1 MALLGESLVEEWL
14 NREGFFTIRG
24 VKHGVDE
31 MDLLA
36 IRPQTDGAVLGWHV
50 EVQISFRPIGF
61 IAKLPKTASGSRLS
75 ARKRTVEE
83 IEACARTWVDL
94 KFRAEPKARVREQLW
109 PGVNW
114 TYHFVHAEVREPREL
129 EIFAS
134 EGINLQ
140 PFHEILSTLA
150 KRKTH
155 SFSGSAG
162 GDLAEIVSYY
172 KSHEDPGGN
181 RAARLAT

>member
-14 NREGFFTIRG
+14 NRDGFFTIRG

-36 IRPQTDGAVLGWHV
+36 IRPQADGAVIGWHV

-75 ARKRTVEE
+75 ARKRTPEE
-83 IEACARTWVDL
+83 IGACARTWVDQ
-94 KFRAEPKARVREQLW
+94 KFRAEPKARMREQLW
-109 PGVNW
+109 PRVNW
-114 TYHFVHAEVREPREL
+114 SYHFVHAVVREPREL

-134 EGINLQ
+134 EGIILH
-140 PFHEILSTLA
+140 PFHEILSSLA
-150 KRKTH
+150 NRGIH

-162 GDLAEIVSYY
+162 GDLAEIVSYF
-172 KSHEDPGGN
+172 KSHKPAVE
-181 RAARLAT
+181 

>member
-14 NREGFFTIRG
+14 NRGGFFTIRG

-36 IRPQTDGAVLGWHV
+36 IKPQDDRRVIGWHV

-61 IAKLPKTASGSRLS
+61 IGKLGKDSGSTPSS
-75 ARKRTVEE
+75 ARKRTPEE
-83 IEACARTWVDL
+83 IETCARRWVEA
-94 KFRAEPKARVREQLW
+94 KFRAPDKKRVRDRLW
-109 PGVNW
+109 PGVTW
-114 TYHFVHAEVREPREL
+114 AFHFVHAVVRDPREL
-129 EIFAS
+129 EIFAN
-134 EGINLQ
+134 EGVILH

-150 KRKTH
+150 RRKVH

-172 KSHEDPGGN
+172 RSFDKQ
-181 RAARLAT
+181 